1 MFRLSSVSSKLLLSV
16 AISIIVAIALIIA
29 IVSFQVAS
37 YSEKEAKNAILLSS
51 KRYVN
56 YIQGILNEEVTLT
69 KVVATSLNEMFQNN
83 DHVDINLIESLI
95 KNAFDSSHYAA
106 YTFLY
111 LKDTTVLSDMQNVD
125 KKYISPDGKTFSM
138 IFFDQIAEKSGG
150 ITTIST
156 PNNFSQLNLIQ
167 NIEQN
172 AKYGDKDSVFVG
184 SPRKLNYD
192 NNEFLG
198 INFGMPI
205 FNNKG
210 KFIGVI
216 GYTLDLLEISEII
229 LDPKFDFFEEDLR
242 ILMNDQGII
251 AVHKIKNG
259 ILKTLFD
266 INKDQSAQL
275 IVEAVKNHKDE
286 ILDNYI
292 ASTGDLSYASISSFS
307 TLGNSSHW
315 SVIVTTP
322 KKSVLAPLYKLQYT
336 IISVAIIALIAIL
349 TVVYFFIRKI
359 IGSRIS
365 LMLKSLENF
374 FRFLNHEKIEIQT
387 IEIKANDELG
397 KMGKIINEN
406 ILATKQGLEQDAKAV
421 KESVETVGV
430 VESGNLTA
438 RITANP
444 RNPQLI
450 ELKNVLNRLLDVLQT
465 KVGSDMNA
473 IHKIFEEY
481 KSLDFR
487 NKLDNAN
494 GSVEVTTNALGD
506 EIVKML
512 KQSSDFANH
521 LASESSKLQSAVQ
534 NLTSSSNSQA
544 QSLEETAAALE
555 EITSSMQN
563 VSVKTSDVITQSEE
577 IKNVTG
583 IIGDIADQINL
594 LALNAAIEAARAGE
608 HGRGFA
614 VVADEVRKLA
624 ERTQKSLSEIEANT
638 NLLVQSINDMAESI
652 KEQTAGITQI
662 NESVAQIDQ
671 TTKDNVE
678 IANESA
684 IISNT
689 VSDIANSILEDVK
702 KKRF

>member
-16 AISIIVAIALIIA
+16 AISVILATALMIA

-37 YSEKEAKNAILLSS
+37 YSEKEARNTILLSS

-56 YIQGILNEEVTLT
+56 YIQGMLNEEVTLT
-69 KVVATSLNEMFQNN
+69 KGVATSLNEMFQNN
-83 DHVDINLIESLI
+83 DYIDIDLIESLI
-95 KNAFDSSHYAA
+95 KNTFDSSHYAA

-138 IFFDQIAEKSGG
+138 IFFDQIVEKSGG

-172 AKYGDKDSVFVG
+172 AKYGDKDSVFVD

-216 GYTLDLLEISEII
+216 GYTIDLLEISETI
-229 LDPKFDFFEEDLR
+229 LDPKFDFFEGDLR
-242 ILMNDQGII
+242 FLMNDQGII
-251 AVHKIKNG
+251 AIHKNKNA

-315 SVIVTTP
+315 SVIVTAP
-322 KKSVLAPLYKLQYT
+322 KKSVLAPLYKLQYI

-349 TVVYFFIRKI
+349 AVVYFFIRKI
-359 IGSRIS
+359 IGSRIP
-365 LMLKSLENF
+365 LILKSLENF
-374 FRFLNHEKIEIQT
+374 FRFLNHEKIEVQT

-406 ILATKQGLEQDAKAV
+406 ILATKRGLEQDNQAV
-421 KESVETVGV
+421 KESVQTVSV
-430 VESGNLTA
+430 VEGGNLTA

-465 KVGSDMNA
+465 RVGSDMNA

-487 NKLDNAN
+487 NKLDNASGN
-494 GSVEVTTNALGD
+494 VEVTTNALGD

-662 NESVAQIDQ
+662 NDSVAQIDQ

-684 IISNT
+684 IISST
-689 VSDIANSILEDVK
+689 VSDIANNILEDVK

>member
-1 MFRLSSVSSKLLLSV
+1 MNSIKIKLSLIANLIAIFALIVLGIVSFYFTKTSLYESTLKNQTDLLKVTQSTVEDFRSTNQSFTRALEKDIANLPYQSLITEENIINNVGPILKYYRHSINALNVYLGLNNGKVLLSQKSNDAKMPELRDDLDIKTKDWYQEALKTNDIFVTPAYLDTILKQYVITYSKAIYKDGKIIGVLGVDIPSEDLQNLV
-16 AISIIVAIALIIA
+16 ANTPGNTFLFDQKNKIFAATNKELLNPSIDHSPVLNAYKLNGDNNFFSYKLNNEERLGACTKVFAYTACITESADIINKPIFKAAYIQVIALIVMISISVILLYF
-29 IVSFQVAS
+29 IVSKYLSPLA
-37 YSEKEAKNAILLSS
+37 AI
-51 KRYVN
+51 
-56 YIQGILNEEVTLT
+56 QTGLT
-69 KVVATSLNEMFQNN
+69 S
-83 DHVDINLIESLI
+83 
-95 KNAFDSSHYAA
+95 
-106 YTFLY
+106 
-111 LKDTTVLSDMQNVD
+111 
-125 KKYISPDGKTFSM
+125 
-138 IFFDQIAEKSGG
+138 FFD
-150 ITTIST
+150 
-156 PNNFSQLNLIQ
+156 
-167 NIEQN
+167 
-172 AKYGDKDSVFVG
+172 
-184 SPRKLNYD
+184 
-192 NNEFLG
+192 
-198 INFGMPI
+198 
-205 FNNKG
+205 
-210 KFIGVI
+210 FI
-216 GYTLDLLEISEII
+216 
-229 LDPKFDFFEEDLR
+229 
-242 ILMNDQGII
+242 
-251 AVHKIKNG
+251 
-259 ILKTLFD
+259 
-266 INKDQSAQL
+266 
-275 IVEAVKNHKDE
+275 NHKTKDV
-286 ILDNYI
+286 
-292 ASTGDLSYASISSFS
+292 STIDVK
-307 TLGNSSHW
+307 T
-315 SVIVTTP
+315 
-322 KKSVLAPLYKLQYT
+322 
-336 IISVAIIALIAIL
+336 
-349 TVVYFFIRKI
+349 
-359 IGSRIS
+359 
-365 LMLKSLENF
+365 
-374 FRFLNHEKIEIQT
+374 
-387 IEIKANDELG
+387 NDEFG
-397 KMGKIINEN
+397 QISKAINEN

-465 KVGSDMNA
+465 RVGSDMNA

-544 QSLEETAAALE
+544 ASLEETAAALE

-684 IISNT
+684 IISST
-689 VSDIANSILEDVK
+689 VSDIANNILEDVK

>member
-37 YSEKEAKNAILLSS
+37 YSEKEAKNAISLSS

-69 KVVATSLNEMFQNN
+69 KAVATSLNGMFQNN
-83 DHVDINLIESLI
+83 DHLDINLIESLI
-95 KNAFDSSHYAA
+95 KNAFDSSHYAV

-138 IFFDQIAEKSGG
+138 IFFDQITEKSGG

-172 AKYGDKDSVFVG
+172 VKYGDKDSVFVG

-229 LDPKFDFFEEDLR
+229 LDPKFDFFEGDLR

-292 ASTGDLSYASISSFS
+292 ASTGDPSYASISSFS

-315 SVIVTTP
+315 SVIVTAP

-359 IGSRIS
+359 IGSRIP
-365 LMLKSLENF
+365 LILKSLENF

-450 ELKNVLNRLLDVLQT
+450 ELKNVLNRLLDALQAR
-465 KVGSDMNA
+465 VGSDMNE
-473 IHKIFEEY
+473 IQRVFNSY
-481 KSLDFR
+481 KSLDFTTEV
-487 NKLDNAN
+487 KDAN
-494 GSVEVTTNALGD
+494 GAVEVTTNALGQ
-506 EIVKML
+506 EIIKML
-512 KQSSDFANH
+512 KQSSDFANA
-521 LASESSKLQSAVQ
+521 LANESSKLQSAVQ

-544 QSLEETAAALE
+544 ASLEETAAALE

-689 VSDIANSILEDVK
+689 VSDIANNILEDVK

>member
-37 YSEKEAKNAILLSS
+37 YSEKEAKNAISLSS

-69 KVVATSLNEMFQNN
+69 KAVATSLNGMFQNN

-95 KNAFDSSHYAA
+95 KNAFDSSHYAV

-138 IFFDQIAEKSGG
+138 IFFDQITEKSGG

-172 AKYGDKDSVFVG
+172 VKYGDKDSVFVD

-216 GYTLDLLEISEII
+216 GYTIDLLEISEII
-229 LDPKFDFFEEDLR
+229 LDPKFDFFEGDIR

-251 AVHKIKNG
+251 AVHKNKNG

-292 ASTGDLSYASISSFS
+292 ASTGDPSYASISSFS

-315 SVIVTTP
+315 SVIVTAP

-359 IGSRIS
+359 IGSRIP
-365 LMLKSLENF
+365 LILKSLENF

-465 KVGSDMNA
+465 RVGSDMNA

-544 QSLEETAAALE
+544 ASLEETAAALE

-684 IISNT
+684 IISST
-689 VSDIANSILEDVK
+689 VSDIANNILEDVK

>member
-16 AISIIVAIALIIA
+16 TISIIVAIALIIA

-37 YSEKEAKNAILLSS
+37 YSEKEAKNAISLSS

-69 KVVATSLNEMFQNN
+69 KAVATSLNGMFQNN

-95 KNAFDSSHYAA
+95 KNAFDSSHYAV

-138 IFFDQIAEKSGG
+138 IFFDQITEKSGG

-172 AKYGDKDSVFVG
+172 VKYGDKDSVFVG

-229 LDPKFDFFEEDLR
+229 LDPKFDFFEGDLR

-292 ASTGDLSYASISSFS
+292 ASTGDPSYASISSFS

-315 SVIVTTP
+315 SVIVTAP

-359 IGSRIS
+359 IGSRIP
-365 LMLKSLENF
+365 LILKSLENF

-450 ELKNVLNRLLDVLQT
+450 ELKNVLNRLLDALQAR
-465 KVGSDMNA
+465 VGSDMNA

-544 QSLEETAAALE
+544 ASLEETAAALE

-684 IISNT
+684 IISST
-689 VSDIANSILEDVK
+689 VSDIANNILEDVK